1 MKENYNY
8 DFPEDGDESIF
19 GCGAVLIWSVWFII
33 CMFIAVKTGD
43 KAIGSL
49 AFIPFIIVIIVA
61 MSAQASFTADD
72 HAVTF
77 CYLLKKTVIP
87 YESIKSIDLKTEY
100 REESIGGGVN
110 KYYAEVITFHCADG
124 KDHTFAGKLETD
136 FEAILKDP
144 NYLQKQTENSKFSRL
159 KRLLRVK
166 WHERKIYAS
175 TFLR

>member
-8 DFPEDGDESIF
+8 DFPQNGDESIF
-19 GCGAVLIWSVWFII
+19 GCGAVLIWCVWFII

-43 KAIGSL
+43 KAIGSVLGTFL

-77 CYLLKKTVIP
+77 RYLLKKTVIP

-100 REESIGGGVN
+100 REQSVRGGVN

-159 KRLLRVK
+159 KRYIDE
-166 WHERKIYAS
+166 HI
-175 TFLR
+175 T